1 MVRRVPTL
9 PAGARDFIALPTEY
23 EPALVNL
30 REILEAGWRVKEP
43 QGSGHAG
50 LWRGP
55 CTS

>member
-1 MVRRVPTL
+1 VVRRVPTL